1 MTVSTSLQT
10 NESQSQLSK
19 SWLIWACAALF
30 YCYQFMLRA
39 SPGVMSEDLIAAFD
53 VDACTLGVLTACYYY
68 AYTSLQIPV
77 GSLMDRFKPRRMLTL
92 AAITCAVGSL
102 IFSTAYTI
110 PVAGIGRAMI
120 GAGSAFAFLSCL
132 KLGTVWFPPQKLPF
146 VVGLTLFL
154 GTMGGISAGFPMGWL
169 VDDIGWRQ
177 AMWIVAFGGFA
188 LAIVAWTLVRDKAP
202 PHLEQAIL
210 DSHDDDVDHTTQLGL
225 LESVFEV
232 AKKPQSWII
241 AIYGFFMYVPLS
253 GFIDQ
258 WGPSFFMAN
267 YGVSKSSAGAMN
279 SIMLVGIGVGA
290 PLFPFIAKFLNAYKP
305 TIFIASFIAATCLAA
320 VIYIPGLPFWLLS
333 ILLFF
338 TGFGLGGQ
346 FLAFSMTCSLNPLT
360 VSATAGGFHNMLCM
374 MSGVIF
380 QPFIGWLLDYS
391 WSGTYTYGV
400 RTYLPTDF
408 TFALSSIII
417 SLVLACFVVIFINEQ
432 YTSKE

>member
-10 NESQSQLSK
+10 NESQPQLSK

-320 VIYIPGLPFWLLS
+320 VVYIPGLPFWLLS

-391 WSGTYTYGV
+391 WSGTYTHGV